1 MNEGKSKST
10 YTARMGR
17 EFKSVPMIPTSE
29 ASRSN
34 KELNVSKMR
43 AGEFVIRRMGAVGYA
58 VKVTM
63 SMRDYH
69 TRMIND

>member
-1 MNEGKSKST
+1 MNEVRSKST
-10 YTARMGR
+10 YTTRMGR

-43 AGEFVIRRMGAVGYA
+43 AGESVIRRMGAVGYA